1 MLVLIT
7 YDIST
12 LEVADRRRLRKVAE
26 ACQNYGQRVQKSVFE
41 CQVGQKEWVSLR
53 ADLLSLYD
61 STKDSLRFYFLD
73 EAAVQRI
80 EHFGLK
86 KPVDLSDPLIL

>member
-12 LEVADRRRLRKVAE
+12 LEVADRRRLRKVAQ

-41 CQVGQKEWVSLR
+41 CQVGQKEWISLKT
-53 ADLLSLYD
+53 DLLALYHP
-61 STKDSLRFYFLD
+61 TKDSLRFYFLD
-73 EAAVQRI
+73 GVAIQQI
-80 EHFGLK
+80 EHHGINE
-86 KPVDLSDPLIL
+86 PTDLSDPLIL

>member
-41 CQVGQKEWVSLR
+41 CQVGQKEWVLLR
-53 ADLLSLYD
+53 TDLLSLFE
-61 STKDSLRFYFLD
+61 SAKDSLRFYFLD

-80 EHFGLK
+80 EHHGLK